1 MSVTRGSWLVAGFL
15 LFPCAAAAQA
25 PRITPAGDPSVRSDS
40 IYRLAVDPAD
50 HPDESAIF
58 LLDDGVI
65 VVEADGRESRT
76 FRQVVQVLKQS
87 AVEGLA
93 EHSFS
98 WSPDNEQ
105 FTLNWIRVVRPDGSV
120 VSDRPAQQQESD
132 VPAAM
137 GAPVYANRKVIR
149 ASMSGVAVGT
159 IVDYSYTTV
168 KTRAWVPGDFY
179 QWWGVSTGLS
189 VQRSRL
195 IVDAPATE
203 RLRILERNLNFPR
216 GIARVG
222 DRQVLTWATGGL
234 TRIKPEAYAADSN
247 DVYMWVAVGSPLTW
261 GDIGRWYGALAEDR
275 YALPPDL
282 VAKVKVMVSG
292 ARTAR
297 DTAAVVQR
305 WVAQDIRYLSIAL
318 GIGGYQPRMPA
329 EVVSSGFGDCKDKA
343 TLFVAALRSLGFDA
357 ATVLANSSGGVERAV
372 PSLEQFDHAIAYVS
386 LPEGRVYTDLT
397 VALLPLGLLP
407 PGLQGEFGLAVPAQG
422 PVEELTFPQETAAQR
437 LSLIGLAGR
446 LDADG
451 KFHGAYSEEMTG
463 SRQWELRDAFET
475 PMDSAGRANF
485 ARRIAQGWFPGAR
498 GDSLHTFSG
507 LDLSEPARVTMAV
520 LDGRALRRSGS
531 NWILENPVG
540 TIGKFTDAA
549 DALEEEPVRRFPID
563 ASKVFGPEENIIKV
577 RITLPPGWRPQL
589 PTSVHAS
596 SVFGEYW
603 GTYAFADGT
612 LEITRR
618 IVGTRGI
625 FPPSTVGELVAW
637 FRAMGEDD
645 APFILIDPA
654 PAP

>member
-1 MSVTRGSWLVAGFL
+1 MTRRGRLLLGLL
-15 LFPCAAAAQA
+15 LFPFAAAAQA
-25 PRITPAGDPSVRSDS
+25 PRITPAGDPSVQSDS
-40 IYRLAVDPAD
+40 IYRLAVDPRD
-50 HPDESAIF
+50 HPDESAVF

-120 VSDRPAQQQESD
+120 VSAGPAQQQESD

-137 GAPVYANRKVIR
+137 GAPVYANRKVLR
-149 ASMSGVAVGT
+149 VSLSGVAVGT
-159 IVDYSYTTV
+159 IVDYSTTTV

-203 RLRILERNLNFPR
+203 ALRIKERNLNF
-216 GIARVG
+216 ARQTTRAG

-234 TRIKPEAYAADSN
+234 KQVESEAYAADSN
-247 DVYMWVAVGSPLTW
+247 DIYMSVALSSPLTW
-261 GDIGRWYGALAEDR
+261 GDIGRWYGGLAADR

-282 VAKVKVMVSG
+282 AARVRAMVSG
-292 ARTAR
+292 ARSAR

-305 WVAQDIRYLSIAL
+305 WVAQDIRYVSIAL
-318 GIGGYQPRMPA
+318 GIGGYQPRTPA
-329 EVVSSGFGDCKDKA
+329 EVVAAGFGDCKDKA
-343 TLFVAALRSLGFDA
+343 TLFVAALRLLGFDA
-357 ATVLANSSGGVERAV
+357 VTVLASSSGGVDRAL
-372 PSLEQFDHAIAYVS
+372 PSMEQFDHAIAYVS

-397 VALLPLGLLP
+397 VALLPFGLLP
-407 PGLQGEFGLAVPAQG
+407 PALQGEFGLAVPARG
-422 PVEELTFPQETAAQR
+422 AAEELTFPQETPADR
-437 LSLIGLAGR
+437 LSLIELSGR

-451 KFHGAYSEEMTG
+451 RFHGAYAEEMTG

-485 ARRIAQGWFPGAR
+485 ARRIAQGWFPGAK
-498 GDSLHTFSG
+498 GDSLQTFSG
-507 LDLSEPARVTMAV
+507 LDLSEPARVSLAV
-520 LDGRALRRSGS
+520 QDGRALRRSGD

-540 TIGKFTDAA
+540 SIGKFTDAA
-549 DALEEEPVRRFPID
+549 DALEAEPVRLFPID
-563 ASKVFGPEENIIKV
+563 AAKVFGPEENVIRV
-577 RITLPPGWRPQL
+577 RIALPPGWRPQL
-589 PTSVHAS
+589 PPSVHAT

-625 FPPSTVGELVAW
+625 FPPSRLGDLVTW